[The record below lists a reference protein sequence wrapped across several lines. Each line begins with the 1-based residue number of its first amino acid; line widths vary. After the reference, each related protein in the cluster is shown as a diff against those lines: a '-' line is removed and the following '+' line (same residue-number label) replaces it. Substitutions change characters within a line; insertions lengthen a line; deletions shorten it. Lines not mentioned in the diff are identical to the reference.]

1 MMSGTLIAIIA
12 ANAVT
17 GPAVQ
22 SRGNTM
28 HQMQGQRDGIV
39 EDLALVDRVED
50 ALLSVNPD
58 LWLVALLLVVGISWI
73 GRLA

>member
-1 MMSGTLIAIIA
+1 
-12 ANAVT
+12 
-17 GPAVQ
+17 
-22 SRGNTM
+22 M